1 MYETSTRSN
10 QRLYREAS
18 PPLIP
23 YAPRLDARETRA
35 NKVRG
40 LPLSSCFAR
49 TAPRPKSR
57 RWAEAELGIYG
68 VSGTLK

>member
-10 QRLYREAS
+10 QRRYREAS

-23 YAPRLDARETRA
+23 YAPRLDARA